1 MRWTAL
7 ILLMVLAA
15 PGLAECHLDRA
26 TRIRYL
32 GEAARMLRPLP
43 PQQQVLR
50 VVAHRYFNH
59 YQQKYYSVTSID
71 IHEKT
76 TQATSSSSDNPGALY
91 SVEARLE
98 GAVVGRY
105 YQVRVEWEDG
115 ATFIWDYRMERG
127 GKLIDVTEPN

>member
-7 ILLMVLAA
+7 MLLIALAG
-15 PGLAECHLDRA
+15 PSLAECRLDRA
-26 TRIRYL
+26 TRVRYL

-43 PQQQVLR
+43 SGEQVLR

-59 YQQKYYSVTSID
+59 YEQKYYSVTSVE

-76 TQATSSSSDNPGALY
+76 TQASSTSTDNPGALY

-98 GAVVGRY
+98 GAAMGRY

-115 ATFIWDYRMERG
+115 STFIWDYRMERG
-127 GKLIDVTEPN
+127 AKLINVTEPN

>member
-7 ILLMVLAA
+7 ILLVVLAA
-15 PGLAECHLDRA
+15 PGLAECRLDRA
-26 TRIRYL
+26 TRVRYL
-32 GEAARMLRPLP
+32 GEAARMLRPSP
-43 PQQQVLR
+43 PEQLVLR

-59 YQQKYYSVTSID
+59 YEQKYYSVSEIE

-76 TQATSSSSDNPGALY
+76 APATSAGVDNPGGLY
-91 SVEARLE
+91 SIEARLE

-115 ATFIWDYRMERG
+115 STFLWDYRMDRG
-127 GKLIDVTEPN
+127 GKTVDVTEPN